1 MNTKTRETYLD
12 NQLIEG
18 LTPKEFDLLYTLA
31 KTTPSLF
38 TRTTTR
44 IGLGLSILWR

>member
-31 KTTPSLF
+31 KNHAKSF
-38 TRTTTR
+38 HANNY
-44 IGLGLSILWR
+44 

>member
-18 LTPKEFDLLYTLA
+18 LTPKEFDLLYTA
-31 KTTPSLF
+31 KNHAKSF
-38 TRTTTR
+38 HANNY
-44 IGLGLSILWR
+44 